1 MKTIQKIFLYGI
13 VSISFLMG
21 SLYMSHAQEIKT
33 TTMSTT
39 EPLPFKK
46 LMNIGNALE
55 APKDMLWDVT
65 LHDNYFTLIKQAGF
79 DGVRLP
85 VRFSDYAKD
94 QPNAQLDELFMKKLD
109 AHIQFALKEHLY
121 IILDF
126 HHFNELMAEPEKY
139 HDLFLSIWQQL
150 AHRYKDYP
158 AQLVFEVLNE
168 PHQNLSGD
176 LWNTYLAEAVAII
189 RQENPNRYIVVGGEN
204 FNNIDGLEHLT
215 LPKTNHLILTFH
227 YYEPQE
233 FTFQEHPY
241 LGYETYKNVKWLGN
255 NEEKQRIEERLE
267 IVKKW
272 ARENEV
278 PVLLGEFGV
287 NEAVPKK
294 MRIAWTTTVRK
305 EAEND
310 GFSWAYWEFGSIF
323 GAYDLKKN
331 QWHDFLLKALLHT

>member
-1 MKTIQKIFLYGI
+1 MKYTKKICLYGI
-13 VSISFLMG
+13 FFIAFFMEVF
-21 SLYMSHAQEIKT
+21 MSSVQAADAVLVPGV
-33 TTMSTT
+33 

-55 APKDMLWDVT
+55 APKNMPWDVR
-65 LHDNYFTLIKQAGF
+65 LQNNYFTLIKEAGF

-94 QPNAQLDELFMKKLD
+94 QPNGQLDEVFMKKLD
-109 AHIQFALKEHLY
+109 EHIQFALKEHLY

-126 HHFNELMAEPEKY
+126 HHFNELMAEPEQY
-139 HDLFLSIWQQL
+139 HDLFLSIWRQL
-150 AHRYKDYP
+150 AYRYKDYP
-158 AQLVFEVLNE
+158 VQLVFEVLNE
-168 PHQNLSGD
+168 PHQNLSGE

-189 RQENPNRYIVVGGEN
+189 RQTNPDRYIIAGGEN
-204 FNNIDGLEHLT
+204 FNDIDGLKHLV
-215 LPKTNHLILTFH
+215 LPKINHLILTFH

-241 LGYETYKNVKWLGN
+241 LGYESYKNVKWMAAMQ
-255 NEEKQRIEERLE
+255 ETQRVADRLA
-267 IVKKW
+267 IVKEW
-272 ARENEV
+272 AKANQV

-294 MRIAWTTTVRK
+294 MRSAWTTVVRK

-331 QWHDFLLKALLHT
+331 QWHDFLLQALFHS

>member
-1 MKTIQKIFLYGI
+1 MKSIKKIVLC
-13 VSISFLMG
+13 SIFFVAFFMEILPLG
-21 SLYMSHAQEIKT
+21 YNQAAESLAMPAV
-33 TTMSTT
+33 

-46 LMNIGNALE
+46 LINIGNALE
-55 APKDMLWDVT
+55 APKDMPWDVT
-65 LHDNYFTLIKQAGF
+65 LQDNYFTLIKQAGV

-94 QPNAQLDELFMKKLD
+94 QPNAQLDEVFMKKLD
-109 AHIQFALKEHLY
+109 KHIQFALKEHLY

-139 HDLFLSIWQQL
+139 HELFLSIWRQL
-150 AHRYKDYP
+150 AHRYKEYP
-158 AQLVFEVLNE
+158 PQLVFEVLNE

-176 LWNTYLAEAVAII
+176 LWNTYLAEAVDII
-189 RQENPNRYIVVGGEN
+189 RQENPDRYIVVGGEE
-204 FNNIDGLEHLT
+204 FNSIDGLEHLV
-215 LPKTNHLILTFH
+215 LPKTNRLILTFH

-233 FTFQEHPY
+233 FTFQESPY
-241 LGYETYKNVKWLGN
+241 LGYESYKNVKWLGTTK
-255 NEEKQRIEERLE
+255 ERQRIAERLVLVQE
-267 IVKKW
+267 W
-272 ARENEV
+272 AKINQV

-294 MRIAWTTTVRK
+294 MRVAWTTAVRK
-305 EAEND
+305 EAENN

-331 QWHDFLLKALLHT
+331 QWHDYLLKALLHT

>member
-1 MKTIQKIFLYGI
+1 MKSIKKIFLCGI
-13 VSISFLMG
+13 FSASFFLGILPMG
-21 SLYMSHAQEIKT
+21 YNQAVDPI
-33 TTMSTT
+33 TMPVA

-46 LMNIGNALE
+46 LINIGNALE
-55 APKDMLWDVT
+55 APKAMPWDVI
-65 LHDNYFTLIKQAGF
+65 LQDNYFTLIKQAGF

-94 QPNAQLDELFMKKLD
+94 QPNVQLEEAFMKELDE
-109 AHIQFALKEHLY
+109 HIQFALKEHLY

-139 HDLFLSIWQQL
+139 HDLFLSIWRQL
-150 AHRYKDYP
+150 AHRYKEYP
-158 AQLVFEVLNE
+158 PQLVFEVLNE

-176 LWNTYLAEAVAII
+176 LWNTYLAEAVTII
-189 RQENPNRYIVVGGEN
+189 RQENPDRYIVVGGEN
-204 FNNIDGLEHLT
+204 FNNIDGLKHLV

-233 FTFQEHPY
+233 FTFQESPY
-241 LGYETYKNVKWLGN
+241 LGYETYKNVEWMGTT
-255 NEEKQRIEERLE
+255 EERQRIADRLAL
-267 IVKKW
+267 VQGW
-272 ARENEV
+272 AKANQV

-294 MRIAWTTTVRK
+294 MRITWTTAVRK
-305 EAEND
+305 EAENN

-331 QWHDFLLKALLHT
+331 QWNDFLLKALLHT